1 MKKILLDTLIMTLSG
16 IVSGIGFAAL
26 TIALDMDTKNY
37 YVFIPAL
44 ITSWL
49 ILYPSYI
56 FWSDFFKKV
65 LNYERYDQKS

>member
-1 MKKILLDTLIMTLSG
+1 MKKILLETLIMILSG

-26 TIALDMDTKNY
+26 TIALDMGTKNY

-44 ITSWL
+44 IISWL

-56 FWSDFFKKV
+56 FWLDFFKKV
-65 LNYERYDQKS
+65 LKYESYGQKN